1 MLERLYKVAQII
13 AALATAV
20 LAFLTFSVV
29 RLNSR
34 YVALTN
40 QLVLQQQTPDVEVE
54 FLAANGQPVGIV
66 DELVVQNSGPR
77 AVVNVEIWWTSYL
90 HDAKGKLL

>member
-40 QLVLQQQTPDVEVE
+40 ELVLQQQTPDVEVE
-54 FLAANGQPVGIV
+54 FSANGQPVGIA